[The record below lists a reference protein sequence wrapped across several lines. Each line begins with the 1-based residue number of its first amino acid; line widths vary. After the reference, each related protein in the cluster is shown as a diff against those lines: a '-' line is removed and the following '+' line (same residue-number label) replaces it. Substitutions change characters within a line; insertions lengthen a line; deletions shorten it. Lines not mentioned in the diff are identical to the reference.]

1 MDMYTEF
8 LIYVIAFVAAFI
20 TLYLW
25 RKRDIVVNRLEQS
38 LGKDTVQQ
46 VSSVLINAIRA
57 NKDRIQAFLKT
68 SVLKITKNR
77 VKEQDIDKFIDE
89 YEKQLKD
96 QNKQ

>member
-1 MDMYTEF
+1 MDMYNDF

-25 RKRDIVVNRLEQS
+25 RKRDVVVNRLEQS

-57 NKDRIQAFLKT
+57 NKDRIQTVFK
-68 SVLKITKNR
+68 VFVIKITKNK

-96 QNKQ
+96 QNKH